1 MRWMP
6 RRGLALAGGT
16 LLAVVAMPALAAPQ
30 EPVKPPSLTPQP
42 PAAAS
47 AETPTAPTEETARR
61 ISVAEAR
68 QALAKG
74 EAVLVDVRHKE
85 AYDASHA
92 QGAISLPLSDL
103 GSRAGELPKGKLVIT
118 YCT

>member
-1 MRWMP
+1 MSRK
-6 RRGLALAGGT
+6 GLAFAGGV
-16 LLAVVAMPALAAPQ
+16 LLAVAATPAFAAPQ
-30 EPVKPPSLTPQP
+30 NPVKPPSLTPQP
-42 PAAAS
+42 QAPAPAA
-47 AETPTAPTEETARR
+47 PTQETARR

-74 EAVLVDVRHKE
+74 EAVLVDVRPKE
-85 AYDASHA
+85 SYDASHA

-103 GSRAGELPKGKLVIT
+103 GSRAGELPKDKLVIT